1 MIRELLQVMV
11 IGILAV
17 IFITV
22 LKKHS
27 PELSVL
33 LTLVAILIIGV
44 FFLKL
49 FQPILSF
56 AEELRQLSGLDPGL
70 LDPVF
75 KSLGIGMLS
84 QISVNACSDAGQ
96 TGIGKMIQVCG
107 CVMCLYVSLP
117 LFRGILSLIGGGG

>member
-1 MIRELLQVMV
+1 MRELLQVM
-11 IGILAV
+11 ILGILAV
-17 IFITV
+17 VFITV
-22 LKKHS
+22 LKKHC
-27 PELSVL
+27 PELSIL
-33 LTLVAILIIGV
+33 LIIVSTLILGI
-44 FFLKL
+44 FFLHL

-56 AEELRQLSGLDPGL
+56 AEELHQLSGLDSAL

-96 TGIGKMIQVCG
+96 SGIGKMIQVCG

-117 LFRGILSLIGGGG
+117 LFRGILSLIGGG